1 MHALI
6 FIALQT
12 CELNF
17 NEIFDLKGGLRRNQ
31 VLIFGVIL
39 LGILAICL
47 AVSMPSDLEFHDT
60 ELPTASGSMSTDVND
75 RPPLPNVVTTGKRNQ
90 TNSTTRKKA
99 LRNSEVSVE
108 VKLLRDMAIHRKIQ
122 EYDHNSN
129 NIQGERLSMLHQ
141 EESPVARSK
150 EEKEHVKVNSIVETF
165 IRSDDYEDF
174 LIDMEIHDAVRKLRE
189 EKGYKNRPSS
199 IFDELFKRA
208 EKEFIGDDEEELRL
222 IRRVGEELERRAR
235 DTINERKKTQG
246 QELTEPKKL
255 LADELLKLDFS
266 GSGDSDSADDDLKD
280 EVEMTKTEL

>member
-1 MHALI
+1 MFGNIYFTLTLNCI
-6 FIALQT
+6 
-12 CELNF
+12 ELLNYF
-17 NEIFDLKGGLRRNQ
+17 KGGLRRNQ

-60 ELPTASGSMSTDVND
+60 ELPPASGSMSTDVND
-75 RPPLPNVVTTGKRNQ
+75 RPPLPNVDTTGKRNQ

-99 LRNSEVSVE
+99 QLRRSEVSVE
-108 VKLLRDMAIHRKIQ
+108 VKLLRDMAIQRKIQ

-129 NIQGERLSMLHQ
+129 IMQGERASSILRQ
-141 EESPVARSK
+141 EESTVPRSK
-150 EEKEHVKVNSIVETF
+150 EEKENVKVNSIVETF

-189 EKGYKNRPSS
+189 EKGYKNRPST

-235 DTINERKKTQG
+235 DTINERKRIQG
-246 QELTEPKKL
+246 LELTEPKKL
-255 LADELLKLDFS
+255 LADELLKLDYS
-266 GSGDSDSADDDLKD
+266 GSGDPDSADELEEDGVKI
-280 EVEMTKTEL
+280 TKIEL